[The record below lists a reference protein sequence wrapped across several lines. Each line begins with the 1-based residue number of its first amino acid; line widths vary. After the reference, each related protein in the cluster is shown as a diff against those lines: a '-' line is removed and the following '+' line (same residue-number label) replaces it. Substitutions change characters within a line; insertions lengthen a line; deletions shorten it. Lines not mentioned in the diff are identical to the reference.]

1 MCRQITDAELIRAFL
16 NGEESA
22 LETLIHRHKDRIY
35 TSIYVLVRD
44 PYIAEDLFQDAFMRM
59 IRTLRAGNYQ
69 EKGLFLPWAIR
80 IAHNLCMDYF
90 RKIRQ
95 RQVIT
100 LPDGTDLEDW
110 IPGTSPD
117 TMELM
122 ESREVSQS
130 VREMIGDLPEEQ
142 REVVVLRLYGD
153 LPFKEIARITGVS
166 INTSLGRMRYAL
178 INLRRMVEER
188 ELVLR

>member
-1 MCRQITDAELIRAFL
+1 MCRQFTDAELIRAFL
-16 NGEESA
+16 NGGESA

-35 TSIYVLVRD
+35 TSIFVLVRD
-44 PYIAEDLFQDAFMRM
+44 HYVAEDLFQDAFMRM
-59 IRTLRAGNYQ
+59 IRTMRQGQYQ
-69 EKGLFLPWAIR
+69 EKGRFLPWAIR

-90 RKIRQ
+90 RKTRQ
-95 RQVIT
+95 RQTIT
-100 LPDGTDLEDW
+100 LSDGSDLEDW
-110 IPGTSPD
+110 IPGTAPGA
-117 TMELM
+117 MEIM
-122 ESREVSQS
+122 ENRELGHS
-130 VREMIGDLPEEQ
+130 VREMIQDLPQEQ

>member
-117 TMELM
+117 TMEQM